1 MASSTTLREWAYDRV
16 ETAVGGQ
23 LGSDG
28 GITYA
33 TVAASNDDLDP
44 RVSVG
49 ASLSGSDR
57 ENLRQVREGRVR
69 VIVDGTESFAQTDGT
84 LALTDI
90 QHTLEDELTKHE
102 PPWGAR
108 GLRRMDE
115 VAWDE
120 SVNRFVGVQEWA
132 VERSS
137 IHPHY

>member
-1 MASSTTLREWAYDRV
+1 MTR
-16 ETAVGGQ
+16 
-23 LGSDG
+23 SDELQ
-28 GITYA
+28 IA
-33 TVAASNDDLDP
+33 AINRLESALSVNADNIIPVAIAQENDDLDP

-49 ASLSGSDR
+49 ASLSGSNR

-69 VIVDGTESFAQTDGT
+69 VIVDGTESFAQTEGT

-90 QHTLEDELTKHE
+90 QHALEDELTKHE

-115 VAWDE
+115 VAWD
-120 SVNRFVGVQEWA
+120 SNANRYLGVQEWA

-137 IHPHY
+137 IHPNY